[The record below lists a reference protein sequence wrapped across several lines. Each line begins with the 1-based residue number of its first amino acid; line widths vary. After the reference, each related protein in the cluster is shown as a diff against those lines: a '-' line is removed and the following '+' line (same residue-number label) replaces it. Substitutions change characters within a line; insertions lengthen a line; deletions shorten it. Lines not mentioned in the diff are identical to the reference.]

1 MKKIFY
7 TIALFLLLIPLK
19 VGATSTYID
28 NYYIDITVND
38 NGNLLVKELF
48 TYKGKFNGA
57 YKTISY
63 NSNSATVALPVDSSL
78 YSPDDVILKEI
89 KDIKVDSNVDFSYI
103 NHEGSAFER
112 NDYASV
118 GSNGYYSVTSGYK
131 EYTYKIFNPG
141 TYKGFYIEYELE
153 NAVINHS
160 DVAEVW
166 LNIFN
171 NIPDNINHLE
181 LHVNIENNNE
191 LLRAWAHGPLTGN
204 IKIVN
209 NKQVIFTVDDLTTSD
224 TFDIRLAFDKLGNAK
239 KSSDVVALDKII
251 EYETNLADIA
261 NQEREDAR
269 KYLEEYEK
277 KQKFRARIFNVCGC
291 FWILGLLCLIRF
303 IYKNYDKEYLSE
315 FKGKYFRDIPN
326 DNDPALVGYLVN
338 KKIRTEDL
346 SATILNLINM
356 KKIEFAKVD
365 KKDYKFTLVDET
377 NLTDTEKLAVN
388 LLFDGGKSELLSSF
402 KKRAK
407 ASYTSFL
414 KDYSDWYKSSL
425 NEAKAKNYFEI
436 KIAAKLLS
444 VLYSLIGLFLLIL
457 ANEYTN
463 KILVIAIFLLA
474 LISLIYFATYTKR
487 TKEGNEEYLKWIG
500 LKNFMNDF
508 GKMDV
513 KELPEV
519 RLWEKYLVYA
529 VSLGCASKLAKTMKI
544 KIKEMNTDIN
554 TLDTSYMDDFY
565 FMSSMNSVI
574 TSSIN
579 SAISSARSVAAS
591 ENSSGSGFGGGFS
604 GGGGGFSG
612 GGGGSTGHF

>member
-103 NHEGSAFER
+103 NHEGSVFER

-239 KSSDVVALDKII
+239 KVVMWL
-251 EYETNLADIA
+251 
-261 NQEREDAR
+261 
-269 KYLEEYEK
+269 
-277 KQKFRARIFNVCGC
+277 
-291 FWILGLLCLIRF
+291 
-303 IYKNYDKEYLSE
+303 
-315 FKGKYFRDIPN
+315 
-326 DNDPALVGYLVN
+326 
-338 KKIRTEDL
+338 
-346 SATILNLINM
+346 
-356 KKIEFAKVD
+356 
-365 KKDYKFTLVDET
+365 
-377 NLTDTEKLAVN
+377 
-388 LLFDGGKSELLSSF
+388 
-402 KKRAK
+402 
-407 ASYTSFL
+407 
-414 KDYSDWYKSSL
+414 
-425 NEAKAKNYFEI
+425 
-436 KIAAKLLS
+436 
-444 VLYSLIGLFLLIL
+444 LLI
-457 ANEYTN
+457 
-463 KILVIAIFLLA
+463 K
-474 LISLIYFATYTKR
+474 
-487 TKEGNEEYLKWIG
+487 
-500 LKNFMNDF
+500 
-508 GKMDV
+508 
-513 KELPEV
+513 
-519 RLWEKYLVYA
+519 
-529 VSLGCASKLAKTMKI
+529 
-544 KIKEMNTDIN
+544 
-554 TLDTSYMDDFY
+554 
-565 FMSSMNSVI
+565 
-574 TSSIN
+574 
-579 SAISSARSVAAS
+579 
-591 ENSSGSGFGGGFS
+591 
-604 GGGGGFSG
+604 
-612 GGGGSTGHF
+612 